1 MSGMDKL
8 AARFPILERL
18 LVLPRPVLMGAAA
31 GLIALIVVSLL
42 WMRGP
47 EYKVLFSN
55 LQDKDGGAIV
65 TALEKQNVPYKF
77 NDSGSAIL
85 VPADKVHESRMM
97 LAEQGLP
104 QGGGVGFEL
113 MDDPQFGASQFAEQV
128 TYQRAVEGELARSIE
143 AMNSVESAR
152 VHLAIPKQ
160 TLFVRDRKMPT
171 ASVLVKLS
179 PGRSLGDGQIAAI
192 AWLVASSIP
201 GLTADHV
208 SIVDQN
214 GRLLSSSAGLEGI
227 GANQTHLKFT
237 DELEQRLTARIIS
250 ILVPVVGR
258 GNVHAQVSASMDFA
272 QREQTSEIYRPNQK
286 PDEAA
291 IRSEQTNRTAQA
303 GIGQP
308 MGIPGALSNE
318 PPAPPV
324 APIEN
329 PPGTNAATN
338 ATAGTATTVLNPA
351 SQTNNATIN
360 YELDRTISHVKDSV
374 GTIKR
379 LSVAVVVNYRENES
393 GEVSPLPPE
402 IMQQINALA
411 KEAVG
416 FSDERGDSLNV
427 VNSEFTSSEPQIP
440 VWKDPDMHALAK
452 TLGQYLLLFIA
463 VMLIWLKAFKPLI
476 RALEDRK
483 NMEQAEKQA
492 AVRQAEAERKA
503 KAEIPVKH
511 DHYEDN
517 LNVVKKIATED
528 PRAVA
533 MVLRTWMNQNDED
546 SRK

>member
-8 AARFPILERL
+8 AARFPIVERL

-31 GLIALIVVSLL
+31 GLVALIIVSLL

-47 EYKVLFSN
+47 DYKVLFSN

-65 TALEKQNVPYKF
+65 TALEKLNVPYQF
-77 NDSGSAIL
+77 NNNGSAIL
-85 VPADKVHESRMM
+85 IPADKVHETRMM

-160 TLFVRDRKMPT
+160 TLFVRDRKLPT
-171 ASVLVKLS
+171 ASVLVTLS

-192 AWLVASSIP
+192 AWLVASSVP
-201 GLTADHV
+201 GLTAENV
-208 SIVDQN
+208 SIVDQS

-303 GIGQP
+303 GVGQP

-329 PPGTNAATN
+329 PPGTNA
-338 ATAGTATTVLNPA
+338 TAGTATTILNPA

-379 LSVAVVVNYRENES
+379 LSVAVVVNYRENEN
-393 GEVSPLPPE
+393 GEASALPPE
-402 IMQQINALA
+402 TMQQINALV

-440 VWKDPDMHALAK
+440 VWKDPEMHSLAK

-483 NMEQAEKQA
+483 SMELAEKQA
-492 AVRQAEAERKA
+492 ALRQEEAERKA
-503 KAEIPVKH
+503 KSEIPVKH

-517 LNVVKKIATED
+517 LNVVMKIAAED

-533 MVLRTWMNQNDED
+533 MVLRTWMNQNNDD

>member
-1 MSGMDKL
+1 MSGLDKL
-8 AARFPILERL
+8 AARFPIVERL

-31 GLIALIVVSLL
+31 GLVALIIVSLL

-47 EYKVLFSN
+47 DYKVLFSN

-65 TALEKQNVPYKF
+65 SALEKLNVPYQF
-77 NDSGSAIL
+77 NENGSAIL
-85 VPADKVHESRMM
+85 IPADKVHETRMM

-113 MDDPQFGASQFAEQV
+113 MDNPQFGASQFAEQV

-143 AMNSVESAR
+143 AMNSVETAR

-160 TLFVRDRKMPT
+160 TLFVRDRKLPT
-171 ASVLVKLS
+171 ASVLVTLS

-192 AWLVASSIP
+192 AWLVASSVP
-201 GLTADHV
+201 GLTAENV
-208 SIVDQN
+208 SIVDQS
-214 GRLLSSSAGLEGI
+214 GRLLSSSAGLEGF

-258 GNVHAQVSASMDFA
+258 GNVHAQVSASLDFA
-272 QREQTSEIYRPNQK
+272 QREQTSEVFRPNQK

-291 IRSEQTNRTAQA
+291 IRSEQTNRTAQS

-329 PPGTNAATN
+329 PPGTNA
-338 ATAGTATTVLNPA
+338 TAATATTVQNPA

-360 YELDRTISHVKDSV
+360 YEVDRTISHVKDSV

-379 LSVAVVVNYRENES
+379 LSVAVVVNFRENEN
-393 GEVSPLPPE
+393 GEATPLPE
-402 IMQQINALA
+402 DTMQQINALVR
-411 KEAVG
+411 EAVG
-416 FSDERGDSLNV
+416 FSEARGDSLNV
-427 VNSEFTSSEPQIP
+427 VNSEFTTSEPHMP
-440 VWKDPDMHALAK
+440 VWQDPQIHALAK

-476 RALEDRK
+476 RSLEERK
-483 NMEQAEKQA
+483 NMELAEKKQA
-492 AVRQAEAERKA
+492 ALQQAEAERKA
-503 KAEIPVKH
+503 QSEIPVKH

-517 LNVVKKIATED
+517 LKVVMKIATED

-533 MVLRTWMNQNDED
+533 MVLRSWINQNDDD

>member
-1 MSGMDKL
+1 MSVMEKL
-8 AARFPILERL
+8 AARFPAVERL

-31 GLIALIVVSLL
+31 GLVALIVVSLL

-65 TALEKQNVPYKF
+65 TALEKLNVPYQF
-77 NDSGSAIL
+77 NENGSAIL
-85 VPADKVHESRMM
+85 VPADTVHETRMM

-113 MDDPQFGASQFAEQV
+113 MDNPQFGASQFAEQV
-128 TYQRAVEGELARSIE
+128 TYQRAVEGELARTIE

-160 TLFVRDRKMPT
+160 TLFVRDRKLPT
-171 ASVLVKLS
+171 ASVFLNLS

-201 GLTADHV
+201 GLTADNV

-214 GRLLSSSAGLEGI
+214 GRLLSSSAGLDGI

-258 GNVHAQVSASMDFA
+258 GNVHAQVSASLDFA
-272 QREQTSEIYRPNQK
+272 QREQTSEVYRPNQK

-318 PPAPPV
+318 PPGPAT
-324 APIEN
+324 APIQN
-329 PPGTNAATN
+329 PPGTNA
-338 ATAGTATTVLNPA
+338 TANTATTVLNPS

-374 GTIKR
+374 GAIKR
-379 LSVAVVVNYRENES
+379 LSVAVVVNFRENEN
-393 GEVSPLPPE
+393 GEVAPLPPE
-402 IMQQINALA
+402 TMQQINALV

-416 FSDERGDSLNV
+416 FSEDRGDSLNV
-427 VNSEFTSSEPQIP
+427 VNSEFSSSEPETP
-440 VWKDPDMHALAK
+440 VWKDPEIHTLAK
-452 TLGQYLLLFIA
+452 ILGQYLLLLIA
-463 VMLIWLKAFKPLI
+463 VMLIWFKAFKPLI

-492 AVRQAEAERKA
+492 ALRQAETERQA

-517 LNVVKKIATED
+517 LNVVKKIAAED

-533 MVLRTWMNQNDED
+533 MVLRTWMNQNNDD

>member
-8 AARFPILERL
+8 AARFPIVERL

-31 GLIALIVVSLL
+31 GLVALIIVSLL

-65 TALEKQNVPYKF
+65 TALEKLNVPYQF
-77 NDSGSAIL
+77 NANGSAIL
-85 VPADKVHESRMM
+85 IPADKVHETRMM

-160 TLFVRDRKMPT
+160 TLFVRDRKLPT
-171 ASVLVKLS
+171 ASVLVTLS

-192 AWLVASSIP
+192 AWLVASSVP
-201 GLTADHV
+201 GLTAENV
-208 SIVDQN
+208 SIVDQS

-303 GIGQP
+303 GVGQP

-329 PPGTNAATN
+329 PPGTNA
-338 ATAGTATTVLNPA
+338 TAGTATTILNPA

-379 LSVAVVVNYRENES
+379 LSVAVVVNYRENEN
-393 GEVSPLPPE
+393 GEASALPPE
-402 IMQQINALA
+402 TMQQINALV

-440 VWKDPDMHALAK
+440 AWKDPEIHALAK

-483 NMEQAEKQA
+483 SMELAEKQA
-492 AVRQAEAERKA
+492 ALRQAEAERKA

-517 LNVVKKIATED
+517 LNVVMKIAAED

-533 MVLRTWMNQNDED
+533 MVLRTWMNQNNDD